1 MHQSNSPRVFRGDFI
16 RLRATTTDTT
26 GELTLAGRIHT
37 HDDKTATFD
46 TTLTFAG
53 TGVQTAVTLP
63 LADGYLTGFSVY
75 VSSGTITDGEVQASV
90 DVMQGSGN
98 SATVVATLASGEVT
112 NVRSL
117 GLNGYT

>member
-1 MHQSNSPRVFRGDFI
+1 MHQSNSPRIFRGDFI
-16 RLRATTTDTT
+16 RLRATTTDAT
-26 GELTLAGRIHT
+26 GQLTLAGRIHT
-37 HDDKTATFD
+37 GDDETAPFIL
-46 TTLTFAG
+46 TLTFSG
-53 TGVQTAVTLP
+53 TGVQTATTAP

-90 DVMQGSGN
+90 DIMQGSGTG
-98 SATVVATLASGEVT
+98 ATVVATLASGEVT